1 MPKEAG
7 DKKSKVE
14 TYEVV
19 QVTMT
24 MKLYNPIKKSLLVIE
39 NQDMPAVSNKI
50 MDKYSPEVMAL
61 EPEQLIY
68 YYYLRNVDK
77 SDENMA
83 FIAKHLKTL
92 GNG

>member
-50 MDKYSPEVMAL
+50 MDKYSPEVMAWNQNNL
-61 EPEQLIY
+61 FIIIISETWTNQTRTWPLS
-68 YYYLRNVDK
+68 RN
-77 SDENMA
+77 
-83 FIAKHLKTL
+83 T
-92 GNG
+92 